1 MKSITE
7 KLINLGF
14 KENENFFE
22 KYVQKIGD
30 RFGYSIIY
38 DKEQGAFLFIKY
50 TRTEKIIDEEEI
62 MLNHNN
68 LNSGIKE
75 EWLRIKKELE
85 HFKIKFYSFDQ
96 GGKKMT
102 KKESIKLAAV
112 KIRQLEQKIKL
123 KKGA

>member
-14 KENENFFE
+14 SENEKCFE
-22 KYVQKIGD
+22 KYVQKLDD

-50 TRTEKIIDEEEI
+50 TGNLKIIDEEEI
-62 MLNHNN
+62 LLNHNN

-85 HFKIKFYSFDQ
+85 HFKIKFYSFD
-96 GGKKMT
+96 
-102 KKESIKLAAV
+102 
-112 KIRQLEQKIKL
+112 
-123 KKGA
+123 

>member
-1 MKSITE
+1 MKTITE

-14 KENENFFE
+14 SENEKCFE
-22 KYVQKIGD
+22 KYVKKLGD

-62 MLNHNN
+62 LLNHNN
-68 LNSGIKE
+68 LSSGIKE

-85 HFKIKFYSFDQ
+85 YFKIKFYSFD
-96 GGKKMT
+96 
-102 KKESIKLAAV
+102 
-112 KIRQLEQKIKL
+112 
-123 KKGA
+123 

>member
-14 KENENFFE
+14 SENKKCFE
-22 KYVQKIGD
+22 KYVQKLGD

-62 MLNHNN
+62 LLNHNN
-68 LNSGIKE
+68 LSSGIKE

-85 HFKIKFYSFDQ
+85 HFKIKFYSFD
-96 GGKKMT
+96 
-102 KKESIKLAAV
+102 
-112 KIRQLEQKIKL
+112 
-123 KKGA
+123 

>member
-85 HFKIKFYSFDQ
+85 HFKIKFYSFD
-96 GGKKMT
+96 
-102 KKESIKLAAV
+102 
-112 KIRQLEQKIKL
+112 
-123 KKGA
+123 

>member
-14 KENENFFE
+14 NENEKSFE
-22 KYVQKIGD
+22 KYVQKLSD

-38 DKEQGAFLFIKY
+38 DKEQEAFLFIKY
-50 TRTEKIIDEEEI
+50 TGNLKIIDEEEI
-62 MLNHNN
+62 LLNHNN

-85 HFKIKFYSFDQ
+85 HFKIKFYSFD
-96 GGKKMT
+96 
-102 KKESIKLAAV
+102 
-112 KIRQLEQKIKL
+112 
-123 KKGA
+123 

>member
-1 MKSITE
+1 MESITE

-14 KENENFFE
+14 SENKKCFE
-22 KYVQKIGD
+22 KYVQKLGD

-68 LNSGIKE
+68 LSSGIKE

-85 HFKIKFYSFDQ
+85 SFKIKYCH
-96 GGKKMT
+96 
-102 KKESIKLAAV
+102 SILFFFFQT
-112 KIRQLEQKIKL
+112 IYLLRNIPLSPPIYYNIL
-123 KKGA
+123 RSSND

>member
-38 DKEQGAFLFIKY
+38 DKEQEAFLFIKHS
-50 TRTEKIIDEEEI
+50 TTEKYIDEEEI

-75 EWLRIKKELE
+75 EWLRIKKELK
-85 HFKIKFYSFDQ
+85 HFKIKFYSFD
-96 GGKKMT
+96 
-102 KKESIKLAAV
+102 
-112 KIRQLEQKIKL
+112 
-123 KKGA
+123 

>member
-1 MKSITE
+1 MKTITE

-22 KYVQKIGD
+22 KYVKKLGD

-38 DKEQGAFLFIKY
+38 DKEQEAFLFMKY
-50 TRTEKIIDEEEI
+50 TRNEKIINEEEI
-62 MLNHNN
+62 LLNHNN

-102 KKESIKLAAV
+102 KKESIKLAAG

-123 KKGA
+123 NKGA

>member
-1 MKSITE
+1 MKTITE

-14 KENENFFE
+14 SENENCFE
-22 KYVQKIGD
+22 KYVQKLGD

-62 MLNHNN
+62 LLNHNN
-68 LNSGIKE
+68 LSSGIKE